1 MTGFPPLTICFVDSI
16 FTFWFWIL
24 RERHISFFPGRRQV
38 PCREQG
44 HPLASLLY
52 VFNTYCGVCHKIV
65 LNKYVPLCIYISQVT
80 VWVQNSKV
88 RKQSCTCHA
97 SESQKAKIFTRYVC
111 ASWWQWRSHPLS
123 HTLSFSSTLPGVAG
137 KMLGTAL
144 YTTSPLVWWMRGEV
158 TFIETY
164 SEPLCRITVI
174 GINFLTSMDMETG

>member
-52 VFNTYCGVCHKIV
+52 VFNTYCGICHKIV

-88 RKQSCTCHA
+88 RKQSCTCHLP
-97 SESQKAKIFTRYVC
+97 QKARKLKYLPDMSVHPDDSDAPTPSVTPSLSPALYQG
-111 ASWWQWRSHPLS
+111 WQERCLERHCIPRPLS
-123 HTLSFSSTLPGVAG
+123 
-137 KMLGTAL
+137 
-144 YTTSPLVWWMRGEV
+144 YGEW
-158 TFIETY
+158 EG
-164 SEPLCRITVI
+164 R
-174 GINFLTSMDMETG
+174 